1 MVYFS
6 TLLISI
12 FITIS
17 LIPMMIKLADRYQ
30 LVDVPNPRKVHIR
43 PVPRI
48 GGLAMAIA
56 VIIPV
61 VFWAGADAFV
71 KAYLMG
77 TGILALFG
85 IVDDI
90 KGLGYKVKFAGQF
103 LAALVMIFY
112 GGVRISSLGSLLP
125 GEIQLS
131 EWLAVSLTLRWS

>member
-1 MVYFS
+1 MIYFS

-12 FITIS
+12 FITVS

-61 VFWAGADAFV
+61 VFWAGADEFV
-71 KAYLMG
+71 KAYLIG

-90 KGLGYKVKFAGQF
+90 KGLGYKAKFAGQF

-112 GGVRISSLGSLLP
+112 GGVRISSLGSL
-125 GEIQLS
+125 
-131 EWLAVSLTLRWS
+131 